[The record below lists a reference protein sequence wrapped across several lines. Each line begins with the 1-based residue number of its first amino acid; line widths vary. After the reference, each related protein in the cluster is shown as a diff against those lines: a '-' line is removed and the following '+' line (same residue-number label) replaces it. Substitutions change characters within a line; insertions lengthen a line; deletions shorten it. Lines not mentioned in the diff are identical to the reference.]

1 MEEPSSD
8 PMPGRIRVPW
18 STTSIEG
25 RVRMKSQARV
35 RVLAAVMT
43 AAAVAFSGCTAGSQ
57 TTPAPTAGASSGGEP
72 VELVFWHMEQPP
84 NRVAVFQQVIDE
96 FNSLHPTIRVTQQV
110 QDWNTIFS
118 KIGAAVSSGTQPD
131 IMHASGD
138 FTPYVRQMGDV
149 VEPVTKLVDEL
160 DALHHFNPAAT
171 ALYRDQ
177 GEMWAVP
184 LYGMIQVLW
193 YRKDMLNAAGITAP
207 PATWEEMLSVAEKLT
222 TGSTYGVA
230 LPAGKNMAT
239 DQNVYSLMITAHA
252 EDLYDAAGNV
262 TFDNPNTVRAF
273 EFYNELLKYSPPDST
288 NYSWGEPQAAFN
300 TGAAA
305 MAIEKGQYLPPFKAE
320 SGRPASDLG
329 CALIPQPKENG
340 QPGSIYYAEGIQIMT
355 KDPAK
360 KAAAEEFIK
369 YVLEPEVYGVFLNAE
384 PGLFLPVTEDG
395 MTAKSWLSNPTISEY
410 KDCVDLM
417 LEQAKSG
424 QLFGFTHGQYTMSI
438 GTITGQSLIAQ
449 ALQKM
454 WVDKMTPQEAVSW
467 GQREMEAAVK

>member
-1 MEEPSSD
+1 MDGLPIDNPTERWDPS
-8 PMPGRIRVPW
+8 
-18 STTSIEG
+18 
-25 RVRMKSQARV
+25 VRSKRATRERAGMKRHF
-35 RVLAAVMT
+35 RVLAAV
-43 AAAVAFSGCTAGSQ
+43 AASTSILFSACSAGAGETS
-57 TTPAPTAGASSGGEP
+57 APTSGTSGAP

-84 NRVAVFQQVIDE
+84 NRVEVFQQVIDG
-96 FNSLHPTIRVTQQV
+96 FNDSHPGIRVTQQV

-118 KIGAAVSSGTQPD
+118 KIGAAVSSHTQPD

-149 VEPVTKLVDEL
+149 VEPVTALVDEL
-160 DALHHFNPAAT
+160 DELHHFNPAAT

-193 YRKDMLNAAGITAP
+193 YRKDLFEQAGITAP
-207 PATWEEMLSVAEKLT
+207 PATWEEMLDDAATLT
-222 TGSTYGVA
+222 GDGRYGVA

-239 DQNVYSLMITAHA
+239 DQVLYSLMITAHA
-252 EDLYDAAGNV
+252 EDLYDNDGNV
-262 TFDNPNTVRAF
+262 TFDNPNTVRALS
-273 EFYNELLKYSPPDST
+273 FYNDLLPYSPPDST

-305 MAIEKGQYLPPFKAE
+305 MTIEKGQYLSPFTKE

-329 CALIPQPKENG
+329 CALIPQPAENG
-340 QPGSIYYAEGIQIMT
+340 QPGSIYYAEGIQVMT

-360 KAAAEEFIK
+360 QAAAAEFIK
-369 YVLEPEVYGVFLNAE
+369 YLLEPEVYGVFLNAE

-395 MTAKSWLSNPTISEY
+395 MTAESWTSNPIVSEY
-410 KDCVDLM
+410 RDCVDLM
-417 LEQAKSG
+417 LEQAEYG

-438 GTITGQSLIAQ
+438 GAITGQSLLAQ
-449 ALQKM
+449 AVQKM
-454 WVDKMTPQEAVSW
+454 WVDKMTPAEAAAW
-467 GQREMEAAVK
+467 GQAEMEAAVK